1 MKQSSFIFYK
11 YNMNK
16 YLIVFLL
23 IFISNFGFAQHDVKP
38 NNDVKVGLVLSGG
51 GAKGYAHVGVI
62 KVLEKAG
69 IRVDYIAGTSMGSII
84 GALYASGYNG
94 DELDSILRVHNFSD
108 LIQDKLPRHASSFY
122 QKENTGKYALKL
134 PIEKNK
140 IGLPSG
146 VSKGQNIFN
155 LYTQLTEHVHGI
167 EDFSKLPIPFFC
179 IATDLETG
187 EEVVLDHGFL
197 PEAIRA
203 SGSFPGL
210 LSPVNID
217 GRILVDGGIVNNY
230 PVKKLKEKGVDYII
244 GVDVQ
249 GKLLKGKELNSVP
262 EIFLQI
268 ASFQMH
274 ENIKEKK
281 DLTDVYLKPDISRYN
296 DFTFDKVDE
305 IIKAGEDVANEN
317 FDKLIKIANKQT
329 IKEKHHNT
337 IQTFELDEKIFI
349 KGIKINGNEN
359 YTDNYCIDKLKFVEG
374 QSISQK
380 NFEEG
385 INALS
390 ATGNFKNI
398 QYRLIPV
405 QGGTN
410 IELKLIEDEVST
422 FIQLGAHYDNL
433 YKTGILVNLTKKHA
447 LFKNDF
453 LSADFVVGDNLRY
466 NIDYFLDNGFN
477 WSFGLHTRYNK
488 FEEDLALVTLPSTKE
503 ETDDVSFKVPVNYND
518 FTTRLYIQ
526 TTFKNK
532 LALRVGMEHKFL
544 KIFSDE
550 IINGE
555 KERNFFDNSN
565 YLNAFAKAT
574 YDSYDSKFFPK
585 RGFYFDT
592 NYIFFL
598 FSPNNLY
605 EFNSFS
611 QLYGNIGY
619 AYTFFDKLTLHFN
632 SQAGITIGT
641 NGNEI
646 HDYHLG
652 GYNENYINTFVPFY
666 GYDIADL
673 NGTEFLRS
681 SLTFRYEIFK
691 KNYISFI
698 GNYARVDSD
707 LWNGGSIFEDT
718 RSGYAVGYG
727 INTIIGPIELKYSWT
742 PDNNQSFW
750 LFNLGFWF

>member
-1 MKQSSFIFYK
+1 
-11 YNMNK
+11 MNK
-16 YLIVFLL
+16 YLIVFILF
-23 IFISNFGFAQHDVKP
+23 FISNFGFAQHDVEP

-84 GALYASGYNG
+84 GALYASGYNSH
-94 DELDSILRVHNFSD
+94 ELDSISRVHNFSE
-108 LIQDKLPRHASSFY
+108 LIQDKLPREASSFY

-155 LYTQLTEHVHGI
+155 LYSQLTEHVHDI

-203 SGSFPGL
+203 SSSFPGL

-217 GRILVDGGIVNNY
+217 GKILVDGGIVRNY
-230 PVKKLKEKGVDYII
+230 PVQELIEKGVDYII
-244 GVDVQ
+244 GVDLQ
-249 GKLLKGKELNSVP
+249 GNLRKGKELNSVP
-262 EIFLQI
+262 DIFLQI
-268 ASFQMH
+268 ANFQVH
-274 ENIKEKK
+274 ENIEEKIE
-281 DLTDVYLKPDISRYN
+281 LTDVYLRPDITN
-296 DFTFDKVDE
+296 FNEFTFDKVDE
-305 IIKAGEDVANEN
+305 IIKVGEDAANEHLEE
-317 FDKLIKIANKQT
+317 LIKIANKQS
-329 IKEKHHNT
+329 IKSKHHNT
-337 IQTFELDEKIFI
+337 IKTFELNEEIFI
-349 KGIKINGNEN
+349 KGIKIKGNEN

-374 QSISQK
+374 QSISQQS
-380 NFEEG
+380 FEKG

-405 QGGTN
+405 EGGTN
-410 IELKLIEDEVST
+410 IELKLIEDEIST

-433 YKTGILVNLTKKHA
+433 YKTGVLVNLTKKHA

-453 LSADFVVGDNLRY
+453 LSMDFVVGDNLRY
-466 NIDYFLDNGFN
+466 DIDYFLDNGFN

-488 FEEDLALVTLPSTKE
+488 FEEDIVLVTLPFSE
-503 ETDDVSFKVPVNYND
+503 EDIDDVSFKVPVNYND
-518 FTTRLYIQ
+518 FTTRLFIQ
-526 TTFKNK
+526 STFNNK
-532 LALRVGMEHKFL
+532 LALRIGLEHKFL
-544 KIFSDE
+544 KIFTDE
-550 IINGE
+550 IINDE

-565 YLNAFAKAT
+565 YFNAFSKAT
-574 YDSYDSKFFPK
+574 YDSYNAQYFPK
-585 RGFYFDT
+585 KGFYFDA

-598 FSPNNLY
+598 LSPNNLND
-605 EFNSFS
+605 FNSFS
-611 QLYGNIGY
+611 QLYGKIGY
-619 AYTFFDKLTLHFN
+619 AYSFFDKLTLQFI
-632 SQAGITIGT
+632 SQAGITIGS

-666 GYDIADL
+666 GFDVAEL
-673 NGTEFLRS
+673 NGPEFLRS
-681 SLTFRYEIFK
+681 ALTIRYEVFK
-691 KNYISFI
+691 KNYVSFT

-718 RSGYAVGYG
+718 RSGYGVGYG
-727 INTIIGPIELKYSWT
+727 INTIIGPIELKYAWT
-742 PDNNQSFW
+742 PDNNQDYW

>member
-1 MKQSSFIFYK
+1 
-11 YNMNK
+11 MNK
-16 YLIVFLL
+16 YLIILL
-23 IFISNFGFAQHDVKP
+23 FFISNLGFTQHDVKP
-38 NNDVKVGLVLSGG
+38 NDDVKVGLVLSGG

-62 KVLEKAG
+62 KVIEKAG
-69 IRVDYIAGTSMGSII
+69 IRIDYIAGTSMGSII

-94 DELDSILRVHNFSD
+94 HELDSILRVHDISE
-108 LIQDKLPRHASSFY
+108 LIQDKLPRDASSFY
-122 QKENTGKYALKL
+122 QKENTGKYALRL
-134 PIEKNK
+134 PIEKGK
-140 IGLPSG
+140 IGLPSA

-155 LYTQLTEHVHGI
+155 LYTQLTEHVHGV

-217 GRILVDGGIVNNY
+217 GKLLVDGGIVNNY

-249 GKLLKGKELNSVP
+249 GELRLERNLNSLSG
-262 EIFLQI
+262 ILMQI
-268 ASFQMH
+268 AGFKMY
-274 ENIKEKK
+274 EDIKEKVK
-281 DLTDVYLKPDISRYN
+281 MTDVYLKPNISKFN

-305 IIKAGEDVANEN
+305 IIKVGEDVANEHIEE
-317 FDKLIKIANKQT
+317 LIKIANQQS
-329 IKEKHHNT
+329 IKEKHHST
-337 IQTFELDEKIFI
+337 IKTFELNENIFI
-349 KGIKINGNEN
+349 KEIEINGNEN
-359 YTDNYCIDKLKFVEG
+359 YTDNYCIDKLKIIEG
-374 QSISQK
+374 ETISQK
-380 NFEEG
+380 KFEEG
-385 INALS
+385 INALT
-390 ATGNFKNI
+390 ATGNFQNI
-398 QYRLIPV
+398 QYRFIPV
-405 QGGTN
+405 QGGTK
-410 IELKLIEDEVST
+410 IELKLIEDKIST

-453 LSADFVVGDNLRY
+453 LSADFVVGDNIRY
-466 NIDYFLDNGFN
+466 DIDYFLDNGFN
-477 WSFGLHTRYNK
+477 WSFGLYTRYNK
-488 FEEDLALVTLPSTKE
+488 FEEDIALITLPSREE

-526 TTFKNK
+526 TTFKNM
-532 LALRVGMEHKFL
+532 LALRTGIEHKFL
-544 KIFSDE
+544 KIYTDE

-565 YLNAFAKAT
+565 YLNVFAKAT
-574 YDSYDSKFFPK
+574 FDSYSTKYFPK
-585 RGFYFDT
+585 KGFYFDS
-592 NYIFFL
+592 NYI
-598 FSPNNLY
+598 LY
-605 EFNSFS
+605 LLSANSQNDFNSFS
-611 QLYGNIGY
+611 QLYGKLGY
-619 AYTFFDKLTLHFN
+619 AHSFFDKLTLHFN
-632 SQAGITIGT
+632 SEAGITIGT
-641 NGNEI
+641 NGNEV

-666 GYDIADL
+666 GYDVAEL
-673 NGTEFLRS
+673 NGTEFLKS
-681 SLTFRYEIFK
+681 ALTIRYEIFK
-691 KNYISFI
+691 KNYISFT

-718 RSGYAVGYG
+718 RSGYGVGYG
-727 INTIIGPIELKYSWT
+727 INTIIGPIELKYTWT
-742 PDNNQSFW
+742 PDNKQFFW